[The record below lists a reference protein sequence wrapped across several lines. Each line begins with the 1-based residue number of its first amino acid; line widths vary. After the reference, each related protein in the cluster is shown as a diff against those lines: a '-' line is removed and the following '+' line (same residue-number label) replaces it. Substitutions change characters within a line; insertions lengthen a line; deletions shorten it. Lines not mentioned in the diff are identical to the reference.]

1 MSIKRFASRSL
12 AIGIGVITVVLVLSG
27 IGLRTLKAQG
37 PRQRFIYTVKFTCVP
52 EVGPA
57 QAVGVQAPFEPA
69 LYRTAINV
77 HNFMDETVTFTKRA
91 VLTNSE
97 DQPRGTITGRV
108 NESLTPDQALSVDCL
123 DVQQLFGGTPQP
135 VGDGFLVIESA
146 VELDVAA
153 VYTALII
160 TAGSQRE
167 DTGAGLGVDVEYI
180 QPKVLRR

>member
-1 MSIKRFASRSL
+1 MSFTRVASRPV
-12 AIGIGVITVVLVLSG
+12 AIGTGVITVVLILGG
-27 IGLRTLKAQG
+27 IHGLRTLQAQG

-77 HNFMDETVTFTKRA
+77 HNFMDESVTVTKRA

-108 NESLTPDQALSVDCL
+108 ADLLTPDQALSVDCL
-123 DVQQLFGGTPQP
+123 DVQQLFAGAPQP
-135 VGDGFLVIESA
+135 VGDGFLVIESP
-146 VELDVAA
+146 VELDVVA

-160 TAGSQRE
+160 TAGQRE